1 MSNQRKMNEFR
12 WPFAKHRITWVAE
25 ADRISDEAASFY
37 AEGEFAPAPGGIRKM
52 KRAAS
57 LYEHAAEF
65 YRKAGLGLA
74 AYNSYECA
82 AEVWSE
88 LGDAECAVHC
98 EELMEKIELFWED
111 EDLCEE
117 DEEDYED
124 DE

>member
-1 MSNQRKMNEFR
+1 MRDEFR
-12 WPFAKHRITWVAE
+12 WPFAKHRISWIAE
-25 ADRISDEAASFY
+25 ADRISDEASDLY
-37 AEGEFAPAPGGIRKM
+37 GEGEFAPAPGGIKKM

-74 AYNSYECA
+74 AYNSYDCA
-82 AEVWSE
+82 ATVWSE
-88 LGDAECAVHC
+88 LGDAESAVHC
-98 EELMEKIELFWED
+98 EEIMDKIELFWED

-117 DEEDYED
+117 DEDEDEEYED

>member
-1 MSNQRKMNEFR
+1 MSNQRRMKNEFR
-12 WPFAKHRITWVAE
+12 WPFAKHRITWIAE
-25 ADRISDEAASFY
+25 ADKISDEAADLY
-37 AEGEFAPAPGGIRKM
+37 EEGEFADGQAGIKKL

-74 AYNSYECA
+74 SANSYENA
-82 AEVWSE
+82 ATVWSE
-88 LGDAECAVHC
+88 LGDAESAVHC
-98 EELMEKIELFWED
+98 EEMASKIELYWED

-117 DEEDYED
+117 EEEDDD